1 MPRCGRIRTYIKNY
15 SQSYRGHK
23 LSFFLPYL
31 ILALEI
37 IVLIDA
43 FLISNL
49 IIAFMTIILVIVST
63 LEIIFVTREIKS
75 RIIENNFDKI
85 LTIKLDDFIIKKRQ
99 KNVKII
105 ISDFLEQYPDYDKY
119 RNKIYHTT
127 CQILETHQKEA
138 LDRDITDNVK
148 QFIKNNRGL
157 NVDQI
162 VEKFIEKYQKYQK
175 YRGEIYE
182 KTCKILE
189 TVK

>member
-1 MPRCGRIRTYIKNY
+1 M
-15 SQSYRGHK
+15 
-23 LSFFLPYL
+23 
-31 ILALEI
+31 
-37 IVLIDA
+37 IDA

-49 IIAFMTIILVIVST
+49 TIAFVTIILVIVST
-63 LEIIFVTREIKS
+63 LEIIFVTREIKGK
-75 RIIENNFDKI
+75 IIENNFDKI
-85 LTIKLDDFIIKKRQ
+85 LTIKLDDFITKKRQ

-105 ISDFLEQYPDYDKY
+105 ISDFLDQYPEYEKH

-138 LDRDITDNVK
+138 LDRDITDKVK
-148 QFIKNNRGL
+148 QFIKNNKEL

-162 VEKFIEKYQKYQK
+162 VEKIIEKYQKYKK

-189 TVK
+189 TAK